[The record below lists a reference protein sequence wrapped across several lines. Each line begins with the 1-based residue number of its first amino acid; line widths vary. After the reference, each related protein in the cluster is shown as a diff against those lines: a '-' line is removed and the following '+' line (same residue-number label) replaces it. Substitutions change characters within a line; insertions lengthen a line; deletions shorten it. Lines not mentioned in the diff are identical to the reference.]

1 MHDAVHQKQVI
12 QCHNLQQMI
21 IIACIF
27 AVGTCLESS
36 AHSTDYEYD
45 IDWSGMAMYTHY
57 LAQLNTHRSP

>member
-1 MHDAVHQKQVI
+1 
-12 QCHNLQQMI
+12 MI

-45 IDWSGMAMYTHY
+45 IDWSGMTMYNTHY
-57 LAQLNTHRSP
+57 LTQLNPH